1 MTWLYQLLLP
11 PVRPGHPLP
20 GSKAADSQAADSQAA
35 DSRKLLEM
43 AEAAREVEEDIP
55 GATLANLA
63 GVAGLKVGQTMC
75 FK

>member
-20 GSKAADSQAADSQAA
+20 GSKATDSQAA

-75 FK
+75 LD